1 MLVERDID
9 RPTPLTRLGILE
21 HEAAVRRID
30 EVLESL
36 PADDDGR
43 LELECDR
50 THLLRE
56 LRLGQL
62 LPLPK
67 DDDTWGCHEP

>member
-1 MLVERDID
+1 
-9 RPTPLTRLGILE
+9 
-21 HEAAVRRID
+21 
-30 EVLESL
+30 
-36 PADDDGR
+36 
-43 LELECDR
+43 LECDR